1 VKHKNKP
8 KNKQIVLKSLR
19 SELALLHTDLF
30 GSHEMRTIE
39 KLHGIEGPMVVL
51 VLVQQFCADGFYQPY
66 DEFLRLEIQKR
77 MPETLPTT
85 IESVVEDAVTLQLLR
100 RVTMNGKPFLT
111 PYEMTHDIY
120 TFAQAVKRCYT
131 IGN

>member
-1 VKHKNKP
+1 
-8 KNKQIVLKSLR
+8 
-19 SELALLHTDLF
+19 
-30 GSHEMRTIE
+30 MRTIE
-39 KLHGIEGPMVVL
+39 RIHGIEGPMVVL

-66 DEFLRLEIQKR
+66 DEFLKLEVQKR
-77 MPETLPTT
+77 MPDTLPDT
-85 IESVVEDAVTLQLLR
+85 IERVIDDAVTLHLLR
-100 RVTMNGKPFLT
+100 RVEMSGKPFVT